1 MQCDRLKIHKV
12 GRLGR
17 SAQAVQANQGSGRG
31 EGAEASGSGQGVRPR
46 GACPATGR
54 AQRPDLVG
62 WLRGDLIADEGLV
75 YLRLRHVRNP

>member
-12 GRLGR
+12 GGWAGVPRLSKRTKAAAAGR
-17 SAQAVQANQGSGRG
+17 APRHLAEVKGSDP
-31 EGAEASGSGQGVRPR
+31 V